1 MKRTVRIL
9 SLLLALALL
18 ISSATILVTA
28 APQNVTGM
36 AKSGSETIKVNGTDT
51 GVTLTQMLLSK
62 GTTYSKSADGVVNV
76 IEVDL
81 SDKVTMKVLNGGSYN
96 WSTATMGKSA
106 VAYNTAHDDSTVLAA
121 VNGDPWLV
129 YHTDYDGD
137 GKKATGAAVKHV
149 SVSRGIMVIE
159 GELWA
164 SHQIDDE
171 NNLAREDNAE
181 RGTSAARG
189 PVFAIKADGSAM
201 IGTPILNF
209 NTKTSSG
216 TTIGINGLNR
226 LPAPNSIILYNQ
238 RCGTESFAYE
248 DAYEIYLECSDTAF
262 KIGGSVTGK
271 VTAIFKSGDTSDRP
285 AIDEKTVVV
294 SARGTAIDRIKDKF
308 KVGDSMTINC
318 TVTTD
323 ISIASQKADWAGVTE
338 AIGSFFYL
346 LDRGS
351 VKGQP
356 GNATNYPCSII
367 GLTKEG
373 KVIVTSTTASEDGTR
388 NACQMTDLP
397 ALCKE
402 LGYHTAILFDGGGST
417 TMVSLSG
424 DKYVRR
430 TSAVDGNNSV
440 RSVISGIAVVYNGVN
455 AEPKNDETNYTRF
468 YAELGIEQELPPE
481 LPEGVD
487 FVGAPSY
494 SYRYYVNVGTVNG
507 NPHDN
512 LIGRRNPATWDA
524 GDKPG
529 SIDPA
534 IVQNVELSQDRK
546 LILSGYAFV
555 NGGQGDHYWSTD
567 LENWHLCT
575 DGTYSD
581 GDSTIEAIATEGAA
595 MNSTNVTNARFENVT
610 ADLSAYAGQVITV
623 YFGITAKADKS
634 KICSYLTVNGVAV
647 PTDETEAP
655 TEAPTEP
662 ETEPETTVA
671 EEIPTEA
678 PTDAVTEA
686 ITTPVTEAVSETET
700 TADESGC
707 ASTLAVGTFAIL
719 LPAVAALLAKKR
731 ED

>member
-1 MKRTVRIL
+1 MKPTVRIL
-9 SLLLALALL
+9 SLFLTLALL
-18 ISSATILVTA
+18 VGSATIFVSA
-28 APQNVTGM
+28 APKNLTGT
-36 AKSGSETIKVNGTDT
+36 AKADSETIRVNGTDT
-51 GVTLTQMLLSK
+51 GVTLTQMLLSE
-62 GTTYSKSADGVVNV
+62 GTAYSKSADGVVNV
-76 IEVDL
+76 IEIDL

-96 WSTATMGKSA
+96 WSKATMGASS
-106 VAYNTAHDDSTVLAA
+106 VAYNKAHDDSTVLAA

-137 GKKATGAAVKHV
+137 GQKATGAAVKHG
-149 SVSRGIMVIE
+149 SVSRGIMIIE

-171 NNLAREDNAE
+171 NNLARTDNAE
-181 RGTSAARG
+181 RGTPAARG

-201 IGTPILNF
+201 IGTPILSF
-209 NTKTSSG
+209 NTKTSTGS
-216 TTIGINGLNR
+216 TIVINGLNR
-226 LPAPNSIILYNQ
+226 LPAPNSIILYNR
-238 RCGTESFAYE
+238 RCGTESFAFE
-248 DAYEIYLECSDTAF
+248 DAYEIYLSCTDTAF
-262 KIGGSVTGK
+262 QIGGSVTGK
-271 VTAIFKSGDTSDRP
+271 VTAIYKSGDKSDRP
-285 AIDEKTVVV
+285 AIDENTVVV
-294 SARGTAIDRIKDKF
+294 SARGNAINRIKDKF
-308 KVGDSMTINC
+308 KVGDSMTVNC

-323 ISIASQKADWAGVTE
+323 QSISTQKNDWNGVKE

-346 LDRGS
+346 LDRGT

-356 GNATNYPCSII
+356 GNQTNYPCSII

-373 KVIVTSTTASEDGTR
+373 KVIMTSTTASVDGTR
-388 NACQMTDLP
+388 NACRMTDLP

-430 TSAVDGNNSV
+430 TSAVDGANSV

-455 AEPKNDETNYTRF
+455 AEPKNEETNYTRF
-468 YAELGIEQELPPE
+468 FPALGIEQELPPE

-494 SYRYYVNVGTVNG
+494 SYRYYVKIDTING
-507 NPHDN
+507 DQHDN
-512 LIGRRNPATWDA
+512 VVGRRNPATWDA

-534 IVQNVELSQDRK
+534 IVQNIELGQDRK
-546 LILSGYAFV
+546 LSLSGYAFV

-581 GDSTIEAIATEGAA
+581 GDSTMESTATEGAA
-595 MNSTNVTNARFENVT
+595 MNSTSVTNACFTNVS

-634 KICSYLTVNGVAV
+634 KICSYLSVNGVAV
-647 PTDETEAP
+647 PSNETEAP

-662 ETEPETTVA
+662 VTEPETTPANEV
-671 EEIPTEA
+671 PTEA
-678 PTDAVTEA
+678 PTEA
-686 ITTPVTEAVSETET
+686 PTTPVTEAHTTSESETAAGET
-700 TADESGC
+700 GC
-707 ASTLAVGTFAIL
+707 ASTVAVGALAIL
-719 LPAVAALLAKKR
+719 LPALTLALAKKR

>member
-1 MKRTVRIL
+1 MKRILRIL
-9 SLLLALALL
+9 SLLMTIVLL
-18 ISSATILVTA
+18 TGSMTMFVTA
-28 APQNVTGM
+28 APKDVTGT
-36 AKSGSETIKVNGTDT
+36 AKSGTEAIKINDTDT
-51 GVTLTQMLLSK
+51 GVTLTQMLLSS
-62 GTTYSKSADGVVNV
+62 GSTYSKSADGVVNV

-106 VAYNTAHDDSTVLAA
+106 VAYNTAHDDSTVIAA

-137 GKKATGAAVKHV
+137 GQKATGAAVKHV

-171 NNLAREDNAE
+171 NNLARTDNAE
-181 RGTSAARG
+181 RGTPAARG

-201 IGTPILNF
+201 IGTPTLSF
-209 NTKTSSG
+209 STKTSSG
-216 TTIGINGLNR
+216 SAITINGLNR

-238 RCGTESFAYE
+238 RCGTESFAME
-248 DAYEIYLECSDTAF
+248 DAYEIYLECSNTAF
-262 KIGGSVTGK
+262 SIGGSVTGK
-271 VTAIFKSGDTSDRP
+271 VIAIYQSGQTGDRP

-294 SARGTAIDRIKDKF
+294 SARGTSINRIKDKF

-318 TVTTD
+318 TVTSD
-323 ISIASQKADWAGVTE
+323 ITITAQKNDWNGVKE
-338 AIGSFFYL
+338 AIGSFFFL
-346 LDRGS
+346 LDRGT

-356 GNATNYPCSII
+356 GNQTNYPCSII

-373 KVIVTSTTASEDGTR
+373 KVIVTTTTATEDGTR
-388 NACQMTDLP
+388 NACRMTDLP

-402 LGYHTAILFDGGGST
+402 LGYHSAILFDGGGST
-417 TMVSLSG
+417 TMVTLSG

-430 TSAVDGNNSV
+430 SSAVDGNNSV
-440 RSVISGIAVVYNGVN
+440 RGVISGIAVVYNGVN

-468 YAELGIEQELPPE
+468 YEALGIEQELPPE

-494 SYRYYVNVGTVNG
+494 SYRYYVKIDTING
-507 NPHDN
+507 NQHDN
-512 LIGRRNPATWDA
+512 LIGRRNPEIWDT
-524 GDKPG
+524 GDKAG
-529 SIDPA
+529 SIDPG
-534 IVQNVELSQDRK
+534 IVNNLELSSDRK

-575 DGTYSD
+575 DGVYTD
-581 GDSTIEAIATEGAA
+581 GDATIEGIATEGAA

-610 ADLSAYAGQVITV
+610 ADLSEYAGQVVTV

-634 KICSYLTVNGVAV
+634 KICSYLSVSGVAV
-647 PTDETEAP
+647 PSDETEAPTEEPTEPVTDPVTEAP
-655 TEAPTEP
+655 TEAPTE
-662 ETEPETTVA
+662 V
-671 EEIPTEA
+671 PTEA
-678 PTDAVTEA
+678 PTEA
-686 ITTPVTEAVSETET
+686 PTTPVTTPETET

-707 ASTLAVGTFAIL
+707 ASTLVVGVFAIL
-719 LPAVAALLAKKR
+719 LPAVALVLGKKR
-731 ED
+731 KK

>member
-1 MKRTVRIL
+1 MKPTVRIL
-9 SLLLALALL
+9 SLFLTLALL
-18 ISSATILVTA
+18 VGSATIFVSA
-28 APQNVTGM
+28 APKNLTGT
-36 AKSGSETIKVNGTDT
+36 AKADSETIRVNGTDT
-51 GVTLTQMLLSK
+51 GVTLTQMLLSE
-62 GTTYSKSADGVVNV
+62 GTAYSKSADGVVNV
-76 IEVDL
+76 IEIDL

-96 WSTATMGKSA
+96 WSKATMGASS
-106 VAYNTAHDDSTVLAA
+106 VAYNKAHDDSTVLAA

-137 GKKATGAAVKHV
+137 GQKATGAAVKHG
-149 SVSRGIMVIE
+149 SVSRGIMIIE

-171 NNLAREDNAE
+171 NNLARTDNAE
-181 RGTSAARG
+181 RGTPAARG

-201 IGTPILNF
+201 IGTPILSF
-209 NTKTSSG
+209 NTKTSTGS
-216 TTIGINGLNR
+216 TIVINGLNR
-226 LPAPNSIILYNQ
+226 LPAPNSIILYNR
-238 RCGTESFAYE
+238 RCGTESFAFE
-248 DAYEIYLECSDTAF
+248 DAYEIYLSCTDTAF
-262 KIGGSVTGK
+262 QIGGSVTGK
-271 VTAIFKSGDTSDRP
+271 VTAIYKSGDKSDRP
-285 AIDEKTVVV
+285 AIDENTVVV
-294 SARGTAIDRIKDKF
+294 SARGNAINRIKDKF
-308 KVGDSMTINC
+308 KVGDSMTVNC

-323 ISIASQKADWAGVTE
+323 QSISTQKNDWNGVKE

-346 LDRGS
+346 LDRGT

-356 GNATNYPCSII
+356 GNQTNYPCSII

-373 KVIVTSTTASEDGTR
+373 KVIMTSTTASVDGTR
-388 NACQMTDLP
+388 NACRMTDLP

-430 TSAVDGNNSV
+430 TSAVDGANSV

-455 AEPKNDETNYTRF
+455 AEPKNEETNYTRF
-468 YAELGIEQELPPE
+468 FPALGIEQELPPE

-494 SYRYYVNVGTVNG
+494 SYRYYVKIDTING
-507 NPHDN
+507 DQHDN
-512 LIGRRNPATWDA
+512 VVGRRNPATWDA

-534 IVQNVELSQDRK
+534 IVQNIELGQDRK
-546 LILSGYAFV
+546 LSLSGYAFV

-581 GDSTIEAIATEGAA
+581 GDSTMESTATEGAA
-595 MNSTNVTNARFENVT
+595 MNSTSVTNACFTNVS

-634 KICSYLTVNGVAV
+634 KICSYLSVNGVAV
-647 PTDETEAP
+647 PSNETEAP

-662 ETEPETTVA
+662 VTEPETTPANEV
-671 EEIPTEA
+671 PTEA
-678 PTDAVTEA
+678 PTEA
-686 ITTPVTEAVSETET
+686 PTTPVTEAHTTPESETAAGET
-700 TADESGC
+700 GC
-707 ASTLAVGTFAIL
+707 ASTVTVGALAIL
-719 LPAVAALLAKKR
+719 LPALALALAKKR